1 MACIPKH
8 EYIAKGI
15 YHSTS
20 TYIILIILIII
31 VGSSHSIMMFV
42 SGGRICWYNTITQKS
57 LTCTNT
63 WLHLPWWIQPNATT
77 QSLFTYLKA
86 CLHLLPSQ
94 YVASCWHLWATTRA
108 KQTCQR
114 LGANGASDK
123 GAQQGQFT
131 SFFGESQ
138 HGMLIQIY
146 RFNSKFGKSH
156 KVILMAATL
165 ALIKDFLDYLTI
177 HQIKVCGWDTFPI
190 HTKLSVWR
198 IQAWIITFQFSG
210 VWLQRVLSHGTW
222 HTGDTSAGV
231 GFVHRKVW
239 GLRIGT
245 LIPSL
250 GWPKND
256 QSLCFCRLEI
266 STSPEHSP

>member
-1 MACIPKH
+1 MLHHVDISGQPH
-8 EYIAKGI
+8 EPSKPVNAWVPMERAIRG
-15 YHSTS
+15 
-20 TYIILIILIII
+20 LN
-31 VGSSHSIMMFV
+31 GV
-42 SGGRICWYNTITQKS
+42 SLPVVWWVPTWDVDSDLQIKFQIWKES
-57 LTCTNT
+57 L
-63 WLHLPWWIQPNATT
+63 W
-77 QSLFTYLKA
+77 
-86 CLHLLPSQ
+86 
-94 YVASCWHLWATTRA
+94 
-108 KQTCQR
+108 
-114 LGANGASDK
+114 
-123 GAQQGQFT
+123 
-131 SFFGESQ
+131 
-138 HGMLIQIY
+138 
-146 RFNSKFGKSH
+146 
-156 KVILMAATL
+156 AATL

-177 HQIKVCGWDTFPI
+177 QIHQIKVCGWDTFTI

-250 GWPKND
+250 GWRKKD

>member
-1 MACIPKH
+1 MASPFLVNPTKWNSTVT
-8 EYIAKGI
+8 I
-15 YHSTS
+15 Y
-20 TYIILIILIII
+20 LP
-31 VGSSHSIMMFV
+31 
-42 SGGRICWYNTITQKS
+42 KS
-57 LTCTNT
+57 L
-63 WLHLPWWIQPNATT
+63 HLFL
-77 QSLFTYLKA
+77 SG
-86 CLHLLPSQ
+86 

-108 KQTCQR
+108 KQTWQF
-114 LGANGASDK
+114 GANGASSGGIK
-123 GAQQGQFT
+123 GVSLPVLWWVPTWDVDSDLQIQFQIWK
-131 SFFGESQ
+131 ESQ
-138 HGMLIQIY
+138 SDSDGCHTSPGQRFVGLSDYSSNQILWLRHLHY
-146 RFNSKFGKSH
+146 TH
-156 KVILMAATL
+156 KA
-165 ALIKDFLDYLTI
+165 
-177 HQIKVCGWDTFPI
+177 QCR
-190 HTKLSVWR
+190 R

-250 GWPKND
+250 GWWKND